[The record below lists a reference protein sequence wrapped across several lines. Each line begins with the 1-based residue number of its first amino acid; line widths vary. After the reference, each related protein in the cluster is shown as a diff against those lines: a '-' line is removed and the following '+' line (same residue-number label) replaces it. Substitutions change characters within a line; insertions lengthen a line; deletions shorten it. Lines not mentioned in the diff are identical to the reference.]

1 LGPNF
6 SETAPRSGRI
16 EAYSVCINVAP
27 LDDRSRSAGCIDI
40 ERPAILS
47 IRPTLSGPSL
57 KLRNELDETVDARIA
72 ALCAEGWALWDKFD
86 QEVRSRHFHP
96 FVGAD
101 YEVVADVLRRYR
113 RPGQRFLEWGAA
125 TGVIT
130 IMADLLGFDAYGI
143 ELDPQLVAM
152 ARTLAAKFDSRA
164 RFVAGSFMPSGYEW
178 RSSGGDNRIGT
189 LGVGPS
195 AYRELGYGLDDFG
208 IVWGYPWDG
217 EQELMLDLMSR
228 YGNSDAILLLN
239 HVTDGV
245 VAYRGG
251 RKIESLPAPRLS
263 P

>member
-1 LGPNF
+1 MPDRGVQ
-6 SETAPRSGRI
+6 RSHQR
-16 EAYSVCINVAP
+16 CITR
-27 LDDRSRSAGCIDI
+27 DCSCGAGCNVI
-40 ERPAILS
+40 ERLAVS
-47 IRPTLSGPSL
+47 STRPTLSGLSL
-57 KLRNELDETVDARIA
+57 KLHNELDETLAARIA

-86 QEVRSRHFHP
+86 EEVRARHFHP

-101 YEVVADVLRRYR
+101 YDVVADVLLRYR
-113 RPGQRFLEWGAA
+113 RPGLRFLEWGAA

-152 ARTLAAKFDSRA
+152 ARNLAAKFDSRA

-195 AYRELGYGLDDFG
+195 AYRELGYGLDDFD

-217 EQELMLDLMSR
+217 EQELMLDLMNR
-228 YGNSDAILLLN
+228 YGRSDAILLLN

-245 VAYRGG
+245 IAYRGG
-251 RKIESLPAPRLS
+251 RKIESPPAPRSSLS